1 MKMHSISRYF
11 ENPKLA
17 APNLITDPEK
27 MRNFAIT
34 HGFNG
39 IDWSFDLAHLPATPA
54 EESQWAARQKIFK
67 PLEVRYH
74 CPFLQVDIG
83 HENPAHRNHAMDI
96 FRRMIRLVS
105 KARQKYLS
113 IHVGL
118 GRDTTK
124 ILSWEATIR
133 NLQELVQYGRESGVT
148 VALENLIWG
157 WSSKPNLFEK
167 LVRRSGAHVTVDIGH
182 AKACDSVQSQTYRFR
197 DFISPHS
204 DKVTNAHI
212 YDYEVPGVGHI
223 PPDRVED
230 IADRLDTLMQTPCRW
245 WVLEIRE
252 APELLRTKAVVD
264 DYLNGRIQA
273 SAGRGA

>member
-1 MKMHSISRYF
+1 MNTIPGHIER
-11 ENPKLA
+11 PQLA
-17 APNLITDPEK
+17 APNFITDPEK
-27 MRNFAIT
+27 MRDFATT
-34 HGFNG
+34 HGFDG
-39 IDWSFDLAHLPATPA
+39 IDWSFDLDHLPATPA
-54 EESQWAARQKIFK
+54 EESRWAVRQKILK

-83 HENPAHRNHAMDI
+83 HENAAHRAYAMDI

-118 GRDTTK
+118 GHDTTK
-124 ILSWEATIR
+124 ILSWETTIR
-133 NLQELVQYGRESGVT
+133 NLRELVQYGHECGVT

-167 LVRRSGAHVTVDIGH
+167 LVRLSGAHVTVDIGH

-197 DFISPHS
+197 DFISPHA
-204 DKVTNAHI
+204 DKVTSAHI
-212 YDYEVPGVGHI
+212 YDYEVPDVGHI
-223 PPDRVED
+223 PPNRAED
-230 IADRLDTLMQTPCRW
+230 IANRLDLLLQTPCRW

-252 APELLRTKAVVD
+252 ATELIRTKSIVD
-264 DYLNGRIQA
+264 DYLNGRLQA
-273 SAGRGA
+273 VTGTGI